1 MIFNSAYWIELY
13 SVWVTFVDIVVV
25 TGVFGNCRTCM
36 KLPVW
41 CKPEILLFMQ
51 SWVISTVV
59 KMTLKTFE
67 ECVRL
72 QTFNRSG
79 YQQIQLDCHYLREP
93 LQNLVDNGT
102 VVEIML
108 DEVMAQQ
115 PNIKPGIGYS

>member
-1 MIFNSAYWIELY
+1 
-13 SVWVTFVDIVVV
+13 
-25 TGVFGNCRTCM
+25 
-36 KLPVW
+36 
-41 CKPEILLFMQ
+41 MQ
-51 SWVISTVV
+51 PWVISTVV

-72 QTFNRSG
+72 QTFNRGG

-108 DEVMAQQ
+108 DEVSD
-115 PNIKPGIGYS
+115 PTIRNGVLVLITRGKS